1 MYLTA
6 IFISFLFQKLFSRDK
21 VRKIGIFIIIGLV
34 LEGGHFDGLRLS
46 EASHDSSTFTS
57 CPVATFAWIPKTE
70 ANYYRENEVINLPLY
85 HTSDREKILASVD
98 VPAAGGD
105 ENKWLKAG
113 IVLYIN
119 VPG

>member
-1 MYLTA
+1 M
-6 IFISFLFQKLFSRDK
+6 ISTYYCNLIVILKLLFLFKKYVLL
-21 VRKIGIFIIIGLV
+21 GITGLV
-34 LEGGHFDGLRLS
+34 LEGGHFDGLRLT
-46 EASHDSSTFTS
+46 EASHDSPTFTT
-57 CPVATFAWIPKTE
+57 CPVGTFAWIPKTD

-85 HTSDREKILASVD
+85 HTCDREKILAFVD

-119 VPG
+119 VSD

>member
-1 MYLTA
+1 M
-6 IFISFLFQKLFSRDK
+6 IS
-21 VRKIGIFIIIGLV
+21 GLV

-46 EASHDSSTFTS
+46 EASQDSPTFNQ
-57 CPVATFAWIPKTE
+57 CPIVTLAWIPKTDS
-70 ANYYRENEVINLPLY
+70 NYYRENEVINLRLY
-85 HTSDREKILASVD
+85 HTSYREKILAFVD

-119 VPG
+119 IPA

>member
-1 MYLTA
+1 MSVKTKTEMFLYL
-6 IFISFLFQKLFSRDK
+6 L
-21 VRKIGIFIIIGLV
+21 GLV

-46 EASHDSSTFTS
+46 EASHDSPSFTS
-57 CPVATFAWIPKTE
+57 CPVATFAWIPKTD

-85 HTSDREKILASVD
+85 HTSDREKILAFVD

-119 VPG
+119 IPV